1 MKSSVFEGNLN
12 SILNQRNF
20 LLILSCILSFSLML
34 TSTFLFF
41 REERVVVVPAVVEKE
56 FWVDANTVSAT
67 YLEQF
72 GSFLG
77 QLLLT
82 KSSYSADVQKKI
94 LLRHVD
100 PIYSSVLLERLEKEQ
115 ENLSKGNGSY
125 VFFIT
130 GIEVILEKQGVLL
143 KGNRVFN
150 VGNKVLSEEKE
161 CYFLG
166 FSYKDGRLLLNRVEY
181 ISLRG

>member
-12 SILNQRNF
+12 SISNQRNF
-20 LLILSCILSFSLML
+20 LVVLCCVLSVSLLL
-34 TSTFLFF
+34 TTTFLFF
-41 REERVVVVPAVVEKE
+41 RVERVVVVPAIIEKE
-56 FWVDANTVSAT
+56 FWVDANTVSPT
-67 YLEQF
+67 YLEQY

-82 KSSYSADVQKKI
+82 KSSYTAEIQKKI

-100 PIYSSVLLERLEKEQ
+100 PVYSSALMERLEKEQ
-115 ENLSKGNGSY
+115 KVLSKGNASY

-130 GIEVILEKQGVLL
+130 GIEVVPDKYCVLL
-143 KGNRVFN
+143 KGNRVFS

-161 CYFLG
+161 AYLFG
-166 FSYKDGRLLLNRVEY
+166 FSYKDGRLLLNRIES
-181 ISLRG
+181 IELRG